1 MRTAGFS
8 WSRFRS
14 FGSDPLLLVDAE
26 ISSPTVRSQVRLL
39 VDTAA
44 SLTTLEPRVVEALGY
59 SAADAFAPASVR
71 SAIGREHGYRL
82 RIAEAKLLGVEAKN
96 IEVMVSP
103 LGFDDMD
110 GATST
115 FTSRMRSSSLA
126 SRSSIHQDSSR
137 DAANRPAGM
146 PRQIS

>member
-110 GATST
+110 GLIGMSFLRHFNVYISNAQQLVGVEIIDP
-115 FTSRMRSSSLA
+115 SRLIA
-126 SRSSIHQDSSR
+126 
-137 DAANRPAGM
+137 
-146 PRQIS
+146 